1 MILAL
6 ESAALEPARCCLA
19 CRITEQGFL
28 ARDEMATD
36 ICRSG
41 WSLSSCFGPPS
52 SRTSEAA
59 RDPNA
64 ACNRGRGMLLQ
75 IVSLLILSQV
85 ALRTGAFEL
94 CNRPSNP
101 LSTTS
106 TLCGTIPGPAE
117 CAKRLNN
124 DSSNNIIYILYYI
137 YKSPHRQVQDVLDK
151 QHLGS

>member
-1 MILAL
+1 MGSTETFIQML
-6 ESAALEPARCCLA
+6 ESATLEPARCCSA
-19 CRITEQGFL
+19 CQITEQGFL
-28 ARDEMATD
+28 ARDEMATG

-41 WSLSSCFGPPS
+41 WSLSSCFGRPS

-64 ACNRGRGMLLQ
+64 ACNRGQGMLLQ

-85 ALRTGAFEL
+85 ALRTGDFEL

-106 TLCGTIPGPAE
+106 TLCGTIHGPAE
-117 CAKRLNN
+117 CAKRLNPATEP
-124 DSSNNIIYILYYI
+124 SGLVSGRREACWCGTLSA
-137 YKSPHRQVQDVLDK
+137 YKA
-151 QHLGS
+151 